1 MAILVYDTQSL
12 ETLGSGLLPATEVAF
27 YTTTNRLEPK
37 VSKLW
42 MPYTKVAVY
51 IYEAE
56 PTNPTTGDF
65 VGVVTKA
72 HFHRPPARQPLVQ
85 QASQPLSSQPLACP
99 QARLVAHCPRS
110 PS

>member
-1 MAILVYDTQSL
+1 M
-12 ETLGSGLLPATEVAF
+12 PATEVAF
-27 YTTTNRLEPK
+27 YTTSNSLEPK

-65 VGVVTKA
+65 VGVITKA
-72 HFHRPPARQPLVQ
+72 HLHRPLAQ
-85 QASQPLSSQPLACP
+85 QL
-99 QARLVAHCPRS
+99 QAQQVS
-110 PS
+110 